1 MMPVIRR
8 SLFILGCLFAASCN
22 SNSPYY
28 RVQITAP
35 EVVSLAPSES
45 AQFDLTVD
53 RVGDQPGE
61 LRVNLES
68 EPEGITLTPEVVL
81 PASEETVTTP
91 VTVAVAEDIQVT
103 GTQQMLLTAV
113 DPVRDI
119 IAGARFYVVV
129 LPPTQAQ
136 PDFSIAL
143 EPRQITL
150 YPGQTEFVRVNVTR
164 VAPFA
169 GPVTLTIESP
179 TLRITAKPLVVTPEQ
194 SSVNF
199 LIATE
204 SSTTRIPIP
213 ITVIATSEDGRQART
228 GLTLNVIR

>member
-35 EVVSLAPSES
+35 EAVSLAPGES
-45 AQFDLTVD
+45 ATFDLTLD

-61 LRVNLES
+61 LRLNLES

-81 PASEETVTTP
+81 PAGETTVTTP
-91 VTVAVAEDIQVT
+91 VTLSVAEDIQVT
-103 GTQQMLLTAV
+103 GTQRMLLLATDAV
-113 DPVRDI
+113 KDI
-119 IAGARFYVVV
+119 DSGATFFVII
-129 LPPTQAQ
+129 LPPTQVQ

-143 EPRQITL
+143 EPRQLTL
-150 YPGQTEFVRVNVTR
+150 FAGQNEFVRVNVTR
-164 VAPFA
+164 VAPFT

-179 TLRITAKPLVVTPEQ
+179 TLRVSAKPVVVTPEQ
-194 SSVNF
+194 TSVNF
-199 LIATE
+199 LVYTE

-213 ITVIATSEDGRQART
+213 IAVVATSEDGRQAKT
-228 GLTLNVIR
+228 GLTLNIR